1 MLQAK
6 KRATPAGITLLAKPH
21 ASLGSLS
28 SVALSSAGEKS
39 NLSVAF
45 DQNTVN
51 VQSYRR
57 NCLISPS
64 QVSNH
69 ADSRCLTTP
78 TYSFKARDAFPLQRI
93 LIFLEVDFNY
103 LTPHI

>member
-78 TYSFKARDAFPLQRI
+78 TYSRFEEII
-93 LIFLEVDFNY
+93 LVKDIHLSVFVSLCY
-103 LTPHI
+103 